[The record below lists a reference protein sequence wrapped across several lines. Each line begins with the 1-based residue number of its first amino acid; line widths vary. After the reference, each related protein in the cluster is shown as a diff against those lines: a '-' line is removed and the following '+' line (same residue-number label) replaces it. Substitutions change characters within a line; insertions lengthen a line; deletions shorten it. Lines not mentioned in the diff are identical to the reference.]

1 MLKPIYYENVT
12 YIEKNLE
19 IEIIVN
25 RKDDSELERIVLEKE
40 SKRILEYQKV

>member
-1 MLKPIYYENVT
+1 MAQPIYYENVM
-12 YIEKNLE
+12 YIEKSLE

-40 SKRILEYQKV
+40 SKRILFK